1 MNNPL
6 SDAETL
12 KIDDNGNIFE
22 LGKKPNSFDEIE
34 GQYIGI
40 IKLKKA
46 L

>member
-22 LGKKPNSFDEIE
+22 LGKENQIHLM
-34 GQYIGI
+34 
-40 IKLKKA
+40 KLKGNT
-46 L
+46 